1 MVSAMAAVVMTV
13 GEYFMVDGYDDD
25 ALNECGNDDYK

>member
-13 GEYFMVDGYDDD
+13 GEYLMVDGYDDD
-25 ALNECGNDDYK
+25 THNACGNGDYK